1 MSKRGKRNRRRDHF
15 NDDGR
20 DGATHASAEEIRRE
34 IRDDPE
40 SVAGI
45 LATRAFNVFGVI
57 VANLD
62 DADVFCLIQPAKTV
76 VGATEDKLIP
86 MSVIDRFDADMC
98 KYGHKRR
105 PGK

>member
-1 MSKRGKRNRRRDHF
+1 MSRRGKRNRRRDHS
-15 NDDGR
+15 DDGR

-45 LATRAFNVFGVI
+45 LSTRAFNVFGVI
-57 VANLD
+57 IANMD
-62 DADVFCLIQPAKTV
+62 DADLFCLVQPAKTV
-76 VGATEDKLIP
+76 VASTTDKLIP
-86 MSVIDRFDADMC
+86 MAVIDRFDSDMG

-105 PGK
+105 QGK